1 MSTSPDPISAAE
13 RPPAPG
19 GPRIGLWAPIMLGII
34 AGFVDAIAFVHLFG
48 VFPANQSGNA
58 ILVGI
63 SIGELDSGKI
73 LPPITSILGF
83 ALGVFFAVRLAYRL
97 PVRWQTELLLVL
109 QVLLLAL
116 TAARLQF
123 LPLSDLPLT
132 GTEGFFALLFVSGA
146 MGVQTYAV
154 HSTSGI
160 PVTTTYQ
167 SGAVDQIARRAA
179 IRSAG
184 HVWHHPTRLVVLF
197 SVFISYIVGAAL
209 GAVLGDA
216 GPRLLWLSCIG
227 TGVILL
233 IRLLERR
240 RRGESSATESAG

>member
-1 MSTSPDPISAAE
+1 MSARPDPVTTE
-13 RPPAPG
+13 DEPPPPG
-19 GPRIGLWAPIMLGII
+19 GPTIGLWAPIMLGII

-58 ILVGI
+58 ILIGI
-63 SIGELDSGKI
+63 SMGELDSGRI
-73 LPPITSILGF
+73 LPPITSLLGF

-97 PVRWQTELLLVL
+97 PIRWQTEILLAL
-109 QVLLLAL
+109 QLLLLAL
-116 TAARLQF
+116 TAVRIHS
-123 LPLSDLPLT
+123 LSLAELPLT
-132 GTEGFFALLFVSGA
+132 GTNGFFALLLLSGA

-160 PVTTTYQ
+160 PVATTYQ
-167 SGAVDQIARRAA
+167 SGALDQIARRAA
-179 IRSAG
+179 VRSAG
-184 HVWHHPTRLVVLF
+184 HSWRHPTKLVVLVSIF
-197 SVFISYIVGAAL
+197 LSYIVGAIL

-227 TGVILL
+227 TGIILG

-240 RRGESSATESAG
+240 NKA

>member
-1 MSTSPDPISAAE
+1 MSTSPDSISAKKE
-13 RPPAPG
+13 PPAPG
-19 GPRIGLWAPIMLGII
+19 GPSIGLWAPIMLGII

-73 LPPITSILGF
+73 LPPITSLTGF
-83 ALGVFFAVRLAYRL
+83 ALGVFFAVRLAFRL
-97 PVRWQTELLLVL
+97 PPRWQTELLLLL

-116 TAARLQF
+116 TAVRLQF

-160 PVTTTYQ
+160 PVATTYQ

-179 IRSAG
+179 IRSVG
-184 HVWHHPTRLVVLF
+184 HTWQHPTRLVVLF

-240 RRGESSATESAG
+240 RRGESSATDSAG